1 VKRKKGGREERKE
14 KERSICESISSPNV
28 NTLKKFY
35 LVSMVSIDSHQLDL
49 TENPFGC
56 WMLSSH
62 IFTNKWSKPF
72 PRWCNFRDI
81 NFKNNSTFFLVWKF
95 YKETLLANLTKCE
108 YF

>member
-1 VKRKKGGREERKE
+1 MKVREGGGGPGQGEREVKRKKGGREERKE

-56 WMLSSH
+56 
-62 IFTNKWSKPF
+62 
-72 PRWCNFRDI
+72 
-81 NFKNNSTFFLVWKF
+81 
-95 YKETLLANLTKCE
+95 
-108 YF
+108 

>member
-56 WMLSSH
+56 
-62 IFTNKWSKPF
+62 
-72 PRWCNFRDI
+72 
-81 NFKNNSTFFLVWKF
+81 
-95 YKETLLANLTKCE
+95 
-108 YF
+108 